1 MDLDTVIL
9 SKVKHRNKYYV
20 YLLQVEYKKNGTNE
34 LIYKA
39 EIKSQ
44 IKKTNLWLP
53 GWERAEE

>member
-1 MDLDTVIL
+1 MDLDIVIL

-20 YLLQVEYKKNGTNE
+20 YLLYVESKKNGTNE